1 MQINKKYGYIRVS
14 SKSQESNS
22 SIKYKKEQL
31 IQNGIQPE
39 NIRIEVGSATNEI
52 KNRLVFQKLIQEE
65 LKSNDLLMVPKID
78 RCSRNTLKFLK
89 LQDILFKKNITFV
102 ALDLPT
108 SIDLATNKLIATTL
122 SGIAEFENNRRKER
136 QKQGIRAA
144 QKEGKYTGRKSIIN
158 KTLIQKVK
166 NLKENKNLSVTEI
179 AKVLGISRPTIY
191 KILKQELNYV
201 PYNRLVKATKGETN
215 ESTFESENLVVDWI
229 GFNIQGLLD
238 RKQVKQIAKYLF
250 QNFGFNSTFA
260 VRSDGKEEILF
271 NDSKNKDQ
279 VFFKIYKY
287 SNIYWDGIKIDFSGH
302 NGHQFYKVIVANQV
316 NWKVFNH
323 QKDIRLSRLD
333 LCYSCKKTNDKINFE
348 SFLKQ
353 CYDKVARNK
362 AIKNTSLQQ
371 NSLSWIFKIGK

>member
-22 SIKYKKEQL
+22 SIKYQKEQL

-65 LKSNDLLMVPKID
+65 LKSNDLLMVTKID
-78 RCSRNTLKFLK
+78 RCSRNTLEFLK

-102 ALDLPT
+102 VLDLPT
-108 SIDLATNKLIATTL
+108 SIDLANNKLIATTL

-144 QKEGKYTGRKSIIN
+144 QQEGKYTGRKSIIN
-158 KTLIQKVK
+158 QTLIQKVK

-215 ESTFESENLVVDWI
+215 ET
-229 GFNIQGLLD
+229 
-238 RKQVKQIAKYLF
+238 K
-250 QNFGFNSTFA
+250 
-260 VRSDGKEEILF
+260 
-271 NDSKNKDQ
+271 
-279 VFFKIYKY
+279 
-287 SNIYWDGIKIDFSGH
+287 
-302 NGHQFYKVIVANQV
+302 
-316 NWKVFNH
+316 
-323 QKDIRLSRLD
+323 
-333 LCYSCKKTNDKINFE
+333 
-348 SFLKQ
+348 
-353 CYDKVARNK
+353 
-362 AIKNTSLQQ
+362 
-371 NSLSWIFKIGK
+371 

>member
-22 SIKYKKEQL
+22 SIKSQKEQL

-39 NIRIEVGSATNEI
+39 NIRIEVGSASNEI
-52 KNRLVFQKLIQEE
+52 KSRLVFQKLIQEE
-65 LKSNDLLMVPKID
+65 LKSNDLLMVTKID
-78 RCSRNTLKFLK
+78 RCSRNTLEFLK

-122 SGIAEFENNRRKER
+122 SGIAEFENNPRKER

-144 QKEGKYTGRKSIIN
+144 QQEGKYTGRKSIIN
-158 KTLIQKVK
+158 QTLIQKVK

-215 ESTFESENLVVDWI
+215 ET
-229 GFNIQGLLD
+229 
-238 RKQVKQIAKYLF
+238 K
-250 QNFGFNSTFA
+250 
-260 VRSDGKEEILF
+260 
-271 NDSKNKDQ
+271 
-279 VFFKIYKY
+279 
-287 SNIYWDGIKIDFSGH
+287 
-302 NGHQFYKVIVANQV
+302 
-316 NWKVFNH
+316 
-323 QKDIRLSRLD
+323 
-333 LCYSCKKTNDKINFE
+333 
-348 SFLKQ
+348 
-353 CYDKVARNK
+353 
-362 AIKNTSLQQ
+362 
-371 NSLSWIFKIGK
+371 

>member
-1 MQINKKYGYIRVS
+1 MQIKKKYGYIRVS

-22 SIKYKKEQL
+22 SIKSQKEQL

-65 LKSNDLLMVPKID
+65 LKSNDLLMVTKID
-78 RCSRNTLKFLK
+78 RCSRNTLEFLK

-108 SIDLATNKLIATTL
+108 SIDLATNKLIAITL

-144 QKEGKYTGRKSIIN
+144 QQQGKYTGRKTIIN
-158 KTLIQKVK
+158 QTLIQKVK

-201 PYNRLVKATKGETN
+201 P
-215 ESTFESENLVVDWI
+215 
-229 GFNIQGLLD
+229 
-238 RKQVKQIAKYLF
+238 
-250 QNFGFNSTFA
+250 
-260 VRSDGKEEILF
+260 
-271 NDSKNKDQ
+271 
-279 VFFKIYKY
+279 
-287 SNIYWDGIKIDFSGH
+287 
-302 NGHQFYKVIVANQV
+302 
-316 NWKVFNH
+316 
-323 QKDIRLSRLD
+323 
-333 LCYSCKKTNDKINFE
+333 
-348 SFLKQ
+348 
-353 CYDKVARNK
+353 
-362 AIKNTSLQQ
+362 
-371 NSLSWIFKIGK
+371 

>member
-22 SIKYKKEQL
+22 SIKSQKEQL

-65 LKSNDLLMVPKID
+65 LKSNDLLMVTKID
-78 RCSRNTLKFLK
+78 RCSRNTLEFLK

-144 QKEGKYTGRKSIIN
+144 QKKGKYQGRKTVIN
-158 KTLIQKVK
+158 KALIQKVK
-166 NLKENKNLSVTEI
+166 HLKDTKNLSVVDI
-179 AKVLGISRPTIY
+179 SKVLGISRPTIY

-215 ESTFESENLVVDWI
+215 
-229 GFNIQGLLD
+229 
-238 RKQVKQIAKYLF
+238 A
-250 QNFGFNSTFA
+250 
-260 VRSDGKEEILF
+260 
-271 NDSKNKDQ
+271 SK
-279 VFFKIYKY
+279 
-287 SNIYWDGIKIDFSGH
+287 
-302 NGHQFYKVIVANQV
+302 
-316 NWKVFNH
+316 
-323 QKDIRLSRLD
+323 
-333 LCYSCKKTNDKINFE
+333 
-348 SFLKQ
+348 
-353 CYDKVARNK
+353 
-362 AIKNTSLQQ
+362 
-371 NSLSWIFKIGK
+371 